1 MGHRVELRSVIT
13 SSKKSDSMRDIPV
26 HAIWLAQD
34 DPKKNTVVSAS
45 KRGDIKMH
53 KRFNTVPRK
62 GFILEPLCGKVFG
75 PEDHEVLLNNGGSI
89 VGLDCSWAHIE
100 ESVEQVMKRTKL
112 QPRMLPLLLAA
123 NPVNWGKPS
132 KLTTAEAL
140 ATILFLIGREE
151 QARRVL
157 GAFRW
162 GERFFE
168 LNKEPLE
175 AYAAAK
181 SSAELVALQ
190 FEFFDIDRS
199 LIESD

>member
-1 MGHRVELRSVIT
+1 LEIT
-13 SSKKSDSMRDIPV
+13 STKRGDTIQQIQV

-34 DPKKNTVVSAS
+34 DPKKNTVVRAS
-45 KRGDIKMH
+45 KRGDVVMH
-53 KRFNTVPRK
+53 KRLNTVPRK

-75 PEDHEVLLNNGGSI
+75 PEDHDMLLNKGGAI
-89 VGLDCSWAHIE
+89 VGLDCSWANIE
-100 ESVEQVMKRTKL
+100 DSVAQVMKRTKL

-140 ATILFLIGREE
+140 ATILFLIGREQ
-151 QARRVL
+151 QARQVL

-181 SSAELVALQ
+181 SSAELVSLQ
-190 FEFFDIDRS
+190 FEFFDID
-199 LIESD
+199 ESIIKSN